1 MPPAPP
7 PLDPLAAEAW
17 SPLTGQPLALVEL
30 SRGED
35 YPSAPIVIGID
46 RAGTLPEVAVHD
58 FAALVTTCP
67 TAPAPWVSVAPGRL
81 TAQLALIAANIAA
94 APLAATT
101 FARVLRIGEQ
111 LPFAEALAVESL
123 AYSTLLGG
131 DEFRNWLA
139 ATQRPP
145 LLPTATELVRY
156 DRSGAHVTLTLS
168 APDTNNAMNAPMRDA
183 LWEGLADVLADPSR
197 PDVTL
202 RAQGRCFS
210 TGGALDEF
218 GRAGDLAAAHHIR
231 MARSAALLVHRMG
244 DRARVRLHGACIGSG
259 IEIPAAAARRIG
271 SADLLV
277 QLPELRMG
285 LMPGAGQSPLP
296 TASHGGWLGGA

>member
-131 DEFRNWLA
+131 DEFSNWRA

-210 TGGALDEF
+210 TGGRSTNLAAPVTWQPRTTSAWRGRRHCCCTGWAT
-218 GRAGDLAAAHHIR
+218 GRASVSTAPASVRGSR
-231 MARSAALLVHRMG
+231 YPPPR
-244 DRARVRLHGACIGSG
+244 RAGSVRPICWCNCPNCAW
-259 IEIPAAAARRIG
+259 A
-271 SADLLV
+271 
-277 QLPELRMG
+277 
-285 LMPGAGQSPLP
+285 
-296 TASHGGWLGGA
+296 